1 MFFNQHPIITVT
13 NEEGKTVQVTD
24 IFSTIKYLEQYKNTQ
39 YSTPYFIREGDT
51 PESIAKSVY
60 DRQSLSW
67 VIMLVNGMKNPY
79 TDWALSSFQ
88 FDMMMKKY
96 SGLVSL
102 FLTLGSINDYAL
114 KSNKIIIR
122 TGHSNVSAEI
132 VDWNPSLSKLT
143 IRPIS
148 GTFATGNTISYSGS
162 STVLGT
168 IGRVVLYE
176 MDALHHFEVDGV
188 YVDPLLGYLQGYIGG
203 GSNNVVTNSEYETKL
218 NDNKRLIYIPT
229 ISVARRIE
237 SEYSTLMT
245 Q

>member
-1 MFFNQHPIITVT
+1 MVDKTEVVKLAKELYKSKGTPASYQLLFRILYNMDVDFFYTKDAVLKASN
-13 NEEGKTVQVTD
+13 GKWYVSKSLKLSTD
-24 IFSTIKYLEQYKNTQ
+24 LIY
-39 YSTPYFIREGDT
+39 
-51 PESIAKSVY
+51 
-60 DRQSLSW
+60 
-67 VIMLVNGMKNPY
+67 
-79 TDWALSSFQ
+79 
-88 FDMMMKKY
+88 
-96 SGLVSL
+96 
-102 FLTLGSINDYAL
+102 
-114 KSNKIIIR
+114 
-122 TGHSNVSAEI
+122 
-132 VDWNPSLSKLT
+132 VD
-143 IRPIS
+143 
-148 GTFATGNTISYSGS
+148 TISYSGS